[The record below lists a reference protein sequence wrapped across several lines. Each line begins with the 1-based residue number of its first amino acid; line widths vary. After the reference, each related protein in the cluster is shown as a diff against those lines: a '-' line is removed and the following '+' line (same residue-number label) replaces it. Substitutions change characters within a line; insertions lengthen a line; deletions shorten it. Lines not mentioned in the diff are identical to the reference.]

1 MELLQNFAIGL
12 DIALEPVNL
21 FYCFV
26 GVMVGMLVGVIP
38 GIGPLT
44 AISILFPFTF
54 YLDPTTALI
63 MLAGIWYGTTYGG
76 SVASV
81 LLNVPGTASNAV
93 TCLDGYPMAQSG
105 RQGVALMLV
114 ALSSFSGGTIG
125 ILLLIFFAPVIAD
138 AALSFAP
145 ADYFALMLLGLVAAS
160 SISEGSAFKGLA
172 AVTLGILLGTVGLDI
187 YTGTPR
193 LMFERPELSEGIGL
207 IPLAMG
213 IFGVSEVISS
223 MGPSS
228 RNLGNPKRMS
238 LRSMLPTR
246 KDLSLAWLPILRG
259 SSIGSFFGTLPGT
272 GPIVSAFMAYAVE
285 KRLSPTPERFG
296 KGAVEGLTAPEA
308 SNNAADMTSF
318 IPTLALGIPG
328 SPTMALMMGALIIH
342 GITPG
347 PEMMTKEVDLVW
359 ALIASFWVGNLML
372 LVLNIPLV
380 GVWVKILTIPTNL
393 LFPAIIVFICIGSYM
408 VSSSIFDI
416 WVVLIFGLAGYGLRQ
431 LGIPVAPMLLGFV
444 LGPMME
450 EQFRRAMLLSR
461 GRLEVFADRPI
472 SLSILLLTAG
482 ILMWIAYSG
491 FRRARKTRA
500 SMT

>member
-1 MELLQNFAIGL
+1 MEILQNFSIGL
-12 DIALEPVNL
+12 SIAVEPVNL

-44 AISILFPFTF
+44 AISVLFPFTF
-54 YLDPTTALI
+54 YLEPTTALI

-76 SVASV
+76 SVASI

-93 TCLDGYPMAQSG
+93 TCLDGHPMAQSG

-145 ADYFALMLLGLVAAS
+145 ADYFSLMLLGLVAAS

-172 AVTLGILLGTVGLDI
+172 AVALGILLGTIGLDI

-193 LMFERPELSEGIGL
+193 LMFDRPELSEGIGL

-223 MGPSS
+223 MGTSA
-228 RNLGNPKRMS
+228 RNRGNPKGMS
-238 LRSMLPTR
+238 LRSMRPNR
-246 KDLSLAWLPILRG
+246 KDLSRSWLPILRG
-259 SSIGSFFGTLPGT
+259 SGIGSFFGTLPGT

-285 KRLSPTPERFG
+285 KRISHTPENFG
-296 KGAVEGLTAPEA
+296 KGMVEGLAAPEA

-347 PEMMTKEVDLVW
+347 PEMMTQEVGLVW
-359 ALIASFWVGNLML
+359 ALIASFWIGNLML

-380 GVWVKILTIPTNL
+380 GLWVRILTIPTNL

-416 WVVLIFGLAGYGLRQ
+416 WVVLIFGLFGYGLRQ
-431 LGIPVAPMLLGFV
+431 LGFPIAPMLLGFV

-461 GRLEVFADRPI
+461 GSLEVFAERPI
-472 SLSILLLTAG
+472 SFSILLLAAA
-482 ILMWIAYSG
+482 ILMWSVYSG
-491 FRRARKTRA
+491 FRAARKARVPVT
-500 SMT
+500 